1 MPVVRVKAFNSGV
14 AYFEHAGKVT
24 GDATVL
30 LKFKPEQINDL
41 LKSLVVTDPS
51 GEVTGISYASQE
63 PLSRALKSFGVDI
76 SGEPTLKR
84 YSSDKT
90 ISPKVREALTE
101 AIKRRNALAQ
111 AEAEQRE
118 LQRRIS
124 RLQRD
129 QGVVRANVTAL
140 SRNPTSASYK
150 RFEKKLLEIQDKIDA
165 LQARLEEAQAKVQ
178 SLRKGLEDY
187 LVKLTL
193 K

>member
-41 LKSLVVTDPS
+41 LKSLVVTDPG

-101 AIKRRNALAQ
+101 AIKRRNALA
-111 AEAEQRE
+111 EAEQRE

-140 SRNPTSASYK
+140 SRNPTSASYE
-150 RFEKKLLEIQDKIDA
+150 RSEKKLLEIQGKIDA
-165 LQARLEEAQAKVQ
+165 LQARLKEAQAKVQ